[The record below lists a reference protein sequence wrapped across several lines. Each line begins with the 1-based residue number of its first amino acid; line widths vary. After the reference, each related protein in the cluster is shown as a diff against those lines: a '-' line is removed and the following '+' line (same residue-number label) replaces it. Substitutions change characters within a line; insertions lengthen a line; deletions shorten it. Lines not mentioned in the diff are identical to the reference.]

1 MRIIAS
7 LLATALL
14 ASCGAGRFTENFD
27 TRPNAGP
34 CPSQGAI
41 YDVARYV
48 KFADGDDQLYSNIEY
63 TGEIIDVRT
72 FCRYYEDDPLQAEIE
87 IDFAFGKGELATSD
101 VHSFPYFVAVT
112 RRNGKVL
119 AKEFF
124 TASAD
129 FDGKRLTGVTELIG
143 KIQIPRSDSSISGS
157 NFEILV
163 GFDLTEEQL
172 QFNRDGR
179 RFRLDAER

>member
-1 MRIIAS
+1 MRIIAL
-7 LLATALL
+7 LLATTML
-14 ASCGAGRFTENFD
+14 ASCGAGRIVENFD

-48 KFADGDDQLYSNIEY
+48 KFGESGDQLYSNIAF

-72 FCRYYEDDPLQAEIE
+72 FCRYYEDEPLQAEIE
-87 IDFAFGKGELATSD
+87 IDFAFGKGDFATSD
-101 VHSFPYFVAVT
+101 QHAYPYFVAVT

-119 AKEFF
+119 AKEYFQ
-124 TASAD
+124 APAD
-129 FDGKRLTGVTELIG
+129 FNGQRLTGTTELIG
-143 KIQIPRSDSSISGS
+143 KIEIPRSDSSISGS

-172 QFNRDGR
+172 QFNREGR